1 MDIAPLAGK
10 RPDHRSIKRLTIPG
24 SCMVRVRQAIQ
35 ITTRTEPV
43 SSTASRLVPV

>member
-1 MDIAPLAGK
+1 
-10 RPDHRSIKRLTIPG
+10 
-24 SCMVRVRQAIQ
+24 MVRVRQAIQ